1 MIEMSVDREY
11 LDKRFGE
18 VIDRIEDIHLR
29 LKRREDQ
36 DQIFG
41 GVRYFSSREV
51 SNALE
56 IDIRTL
62 QRYCKVGS
70 IEYQYIGTKR
80 RFTLAQISDFLEKK
94 SKKLKKE

>member
-1 MIEMSVDREY
+1 MSVDREY
-11 LDKRFGE
+11 LDRRFGE

-62 QRYCKVGS
+62 QRYCKDGY
-70 IEYQYIGTKR
+70 IEYQYIGSKR
-80 RFTLAQISDFLEKK
+80 RFTLDQISEF
-94 SKKLKKE
+94 LKKQSEKSMEKEQ